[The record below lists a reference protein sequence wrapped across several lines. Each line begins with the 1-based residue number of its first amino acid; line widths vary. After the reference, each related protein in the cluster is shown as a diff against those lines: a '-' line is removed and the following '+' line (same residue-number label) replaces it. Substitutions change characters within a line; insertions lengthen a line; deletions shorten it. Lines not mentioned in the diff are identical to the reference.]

1 MMCYF
6 FFKGN
11 KVFFKP
17 YFIVVS
23 LSCDIKDSTDISWE
37 LGNQNKMSVCED
49 GNTCFNNLTHFQC
62 YSPFL

>member
-1 MMCYF
+1 M
-6 FFKGN
+6 
-11 KVFFKP
+11 FFKP